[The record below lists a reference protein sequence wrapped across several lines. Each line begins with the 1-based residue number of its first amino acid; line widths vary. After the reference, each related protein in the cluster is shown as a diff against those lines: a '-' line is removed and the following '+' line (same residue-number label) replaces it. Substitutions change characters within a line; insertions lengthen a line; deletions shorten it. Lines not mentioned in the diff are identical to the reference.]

1 MPGESI
7 DSILARISSDG
18 AGTAWKSFLET
29 YSPLIMY
36 VVSHYEGDANRAA
49 DCFLY
54 VCEKLSDDGFK
65 RLLKFDVKRGAR
77 FRSWLNSVVSNLCI
91 DWHRRE
97 FGRARPFR
105 VITTLPA
112 FEQLVYQH
120 KFKWGLNLEA
130 CFRTLRTTYPDLT
143 RSQLAETISRLH
155 STLTP
160 RQRWQLSFRWRETT
174 SISDDESVT
183 YNAVIAELIEPDPGP
198 EAFVQ
203 LQQERAALLQAM
215 SRLTHQ
221 QRLMLRLRYQ
231 EDLSLKEVARLAGL
245 NDSFQARHQIESALA
260 MLGKLMTQQEP
271 AA

>member
-1 MPGESI
+1 MSGEPISN
-7 DSILARISSDG
+7 ILAQLSSG
-18 AGTAWKSFLET
+18 KIESAWKAFLRA
-29 YSPLIMY
+29 YSPMIMQ
-36 VVSHYEGDANRAA
+36 VVCYYESDNDRTNE
-49 DCFLY
+49 CFLF
-54 VCEKLSDDGFK
+54 VCEKLSDNGFS
-65 RLLKFDVKRGAR
+65 RLLKFDINRGVR
-77 FRSWLNSVVSNLCI
+77 FRTWLNSVVSNLCV

-112 FEQLVYQH
+112 FEQLVYQY
-120 KFKWGLNLEA
+120 KFQWGLNLET
-130 CFRTLRTTYPDLT
+130 CFRALQATYPDLS
-143 RSQLAETISRLH
+143 RSELAETISRLH
-155 STLTP
+155 TTLTP
-160 RQRWQLSFRWRETT
+160 RQRWQLTFRRRETT

-183 YNAVIAELIEPDPGP
+183 NNAVNAELVEPGPGP
-198 EAFVQ
+198 EAIVQ

-231 EDLSLKEVARLAGL
+231 EDLSLKEVARLTGL

-260 MLGKLMTQQEP
+260 MLGELLTPKKP